1 MVVAEIAAAV
11 VAVVTV
17 AARAKRRYIM
27 KLRVKWVRSAIGYS
41 QDQKDTIRSL
51 GLRKLQH
58 TVEIE
63 DNPAMRGMVN
73 KVRHLVQVEEVA

>member
-1 MVVAEIAAAV
+1 
-11 VAVVTV
+11 
-17 AARAKRRYIM
+17 M

-41 QDQKDTIRSL
+41 KDQKDTIRSL

>member
-1 MVVAEIAAAV
+1 
-11 VAVVTV
+11 
-17 AARAKRRYIM
+17 M
-27 KLRVKWVRSAIGYS
+27 KLRIKWVKSAIGYA

-58 TVEIE
+58 TIMVE
-63 DNPAMRGMVN
+63 DTPSMRGMIN

>member
-1 MVVAEIAAAV
+1 
-11 VAVVTV
+11 
-17 AARAKRRYIM
+17 M
-27 KLRVKWVRSAIGYS
+27 KLRIKWVRSSIGYA
-41 QDQKDTIRSL
+41 QDQKDTIRAL

-63 DNPAMRGMVN
+63 DNPAMRWMVN

>member
-1 MVVAEIAAAV
+1 
-11 VAVVTV
+11 
-17 AARAKRRYIM
+17 M
-27 KLRVKWVRSAIGYS
+27 KLRVKYVRSAIGYA

-58 TVEIE
+58 TVEVE
-63 DNPAMRGMVN
+63 DTPAMRGMIN

>member
-1 MVVAEIAAAV
+1 
-11 VAVVTV
+11 
-17 AARAKRRYIM
+17 M
-27 KLRVKWVRSAIGYS
+27 KLRVKWVKSAIGYA

-63 DNPAMRGMVN
+63 DNPAIRGMIR
-73 KVRHLVQVEEVA
+73 KVSHLVQVEEVAS

>member
-1 MVVAEIAAAV
+1 
-11 VAVVTV
+11 
-17 AARAKRRYIM
+17 M
-27 KLRVKWVRSAIGYS
+27 KLRVKWVRSSIGYS

>member
-1 MVVAEIAAAV
+1 MFQCQGGEESRGD
-11 VAVVTV
+11 TE
-17 AARAKRRYIM
+17 M
-27 KLRVKWVRSAIGYS
+27 KLRVKYVRSAIGYA

-58 TVEIE
+58 TVEVE
-63 DNPAMRGMVN
+63 DTPAMRGMIN